1 MIQTMVQMKEAILN
15 LNVYD
20 ISNHFEKVLLTHGD
34 ITPLEEILPILQT
47 IKKTSEWMSC
57 DKEVRNDF
65 ALVRIK
71 SLFLTLRKE
80 IQKDAG
86 SHSYKAFLNKALDLL
101 TEKFPL
107 EGAKISALALGH
119 LFNPVVRGSLLPDDL
134 KEIMINLLIEEH
146 ESTLQF
152 RENKLAHVEPELLFE
167 PSDDP
172 CEENMAELLNTSL
185 AAQGSLSL
193 SSMEIEP
200 LRSEFNDYALLPRV
214 GTNTDILEWWR
225 NNEKVIPMLAKIE
238 RGVLAIP
245 PTSSSSERAFSTA
258 GKLLT
263 KHRHN
268 LNPKTTEKMI
278 YINKNYDHLKDL
290 VKGKWYLN
298 KEDVPAESL
307 DDISESEPSSATNSD
322 STNPGRSSDLN
333 ELEDNALAEQPTRQP
348 SKKRK
353 NS

>member
-1 MIQTMVQMKEAILN
+1 
-15 LNVYD
+15 
-20 ISNHFEKVLLTHGD
+20 
-34 ITPLEEILPILQT
+34 
-47 IKKTSEWMSC
+47 
-57 DKEVRNDF
+57 
-65 ALVRIK
+65 
-71 SLFLTLRKE
+71 
-80 IQKDAG
+80 
-86 SHSYKAFLNKALDLL
+86 
-101 TEKFPL
+101 
-107 EGAKISALALGH
+107 
-119 LFNPVVRGSLLPDDL
+119 
-134 KEIMINLLIEEH
+134 
-146 ESTLQF
+146 
-152 RENKLAHVEPELLFE
+152 
-167 PSDDP
+167 
-172 CEENMAELLNTSL
+172 
-185 AAQGSLSL
+185 
-193 SSMEIEP
+193 
-200 LRSEFNDYALLPRV
+200 
-214 GTNTDILEWWR
+214 
-225 NNEKVIPMLAKIE
+225 MLAKIA
-238 RGVLAIP
+238 RGALAIP

-333 ELEDNALAEQPTRQP
+333 ELEDNALAEQATRQP